1 MEYLLHIGI
10 MLCIYI
16 ILVLSTNLTVG
27 MANLLTMCQA
37 AFYGIGAYIGTYFLM
52 QFNLPFVVI
61 ALIVMLATGLT
72 SLIISYA
79 AVKLKGDY
87 FILGTLGFQMVVYTI
102 LYNWVNVTR
111 GPYGIP
117 GIPSI
122 KLLGIWSLTGIYTY
136 FFFSLVLTVAIAL
149 LFSYLQRSL
158 CGRMLKARQTDKPS
172 SQAFNRSI
180 AKVKIG
186 AFFISAA
193 FAGVAGLV
201 YASYVSYIDPSSF
214 TFDESTFII
223 TALFIGGVGSRVWGP
238 IAGAAVVVI
247 LPELLRFVG
256 LPDAVAANLR
266 QVIYGLVLIVLM
278 FVRPQGLLGDAK
290 LKQEPTSPSVEKP
303 APAKTSP
310 YTNCSKE

>member
-37 AFYGIGAYIGTYFLM
+37 AFYGVGAYIGTYFLM
-52 QFNLPFVVI
+52 QFNLPFVLI
-61 ALIVMLATGLT
+61 ALVVMMATGLT

-79 AVKLKGDY
+79 SVKLKGDY
-87 FILGTLGFQMVVYTI
+87 FILGTLGFQMIVYTI
-102 LYNWVNVTR
+102 LYNWINVTR

-122 KLLGIWSLTGIYTY
+122 KLFGVWSVTGIYAY
-136 FFFSLVLTVAIAL
+136 FFLALILAVAVAL
-149 LFSYLQRSL
+149 IFNQLQRSPY
-158 CGRMLKARQTDKPS
+158 GRMLKAIRTDELS
-172 SQAFNRSI
+172 AQALGRNTVQLK
-180 AKVKIG
+180 AW

-201 YASYVSYIDPSSF
+201 YASYVSYIDPTSF
-214 TFDESTFII
+214 TLDESIFII
-223 TALFIGGVGSRVWGP
+223 TALFIGGIGSRVWGP

-290 LKQEPTSPSVEKP
+290 LK
-303 APAKTSP
+303 
-310 YTNCSKE
+310 